1 MDKMTE
7 QQIAELLQ
15 TLKYIAWNLKTLA
28 EQGLTVKNVNVK
40 ETESHTENLH
50 RRLEEQKK
58 AQYPFNQVE
67 D

>member
-7 QQIAELLQ
+7 EQIAELLQ

-28 EQGLTVKNVNVK
+28 ESGLVVHHK
-40 ETESHTENLH
+40 
-50 RRLEEQKK
+50 EQKK